1 MKKNYLILSF
11 SVLLFSCNYENVN
24 VDLNSQVDSV
34 SYSLGISVAENL
46 TNSGFENLNT
56 KAFQLGFQ
64 DVLSNN
70 DVKINQQNANIL
82 IQEYLTE
89 LTTQKN
95 TFAIEEGKKFL
106 EENSK
111 RTGVVTT
118 STGLQYEILVDSDGP
133 KPKASD
139 NVTVHYHGTLIDGT
153 IFDSSVDRGEPVNFP
168 VNGVIAG
175 WVEALQLM
183 SVGSKFKLF
192 IPSNLAY
199 GERGSGPIGPSSTLI
214 FEVELLSI
222 N

>member
-1 MKKNYLILSF
+1 MKKNYLILAFSF
-11 SVLLFSCNYENVN
+11 LLFSCNYENVN
-24 VDLNSQVDSV
+24 VDLNTQVDSV

-64 DVLSNN
+64 DVLSSN
-70 DVKINQQNANIL
+70 DIKINQQNANIL

>member
-1 MKKNYLILSF
+1 MKKNYLILAFSF
-11 SVLLFSCNYENVN
+11 LLFSCNYENVN
-24 VDLNSQVDSV
+24 VDLNTQVDSV

-64 DVLSNN
+64 DILSSN
-70 DVKINQQNANIL
+70 DVKINQQNANII

-118 STGLQYEILVDSDGP
+118 ITGLQYEILVDSDGP

>member
-1 MKKNYLILSF
+1 MKKKYLIIGFSF
-11 SVLLFSCNYENVN
+11 LLFSCNYENVN
-24 VDLNSQVDSV
+24 VDLNTQVDSV

-64 DVLSNN
+64 DVLSSN

-89 LTTQKN
+89 LTTKKN
-95 TFAIEEGKKFL
+95 TLAIEEGEKFL

-111 RTGVVTT
+111 RTGVITT
-118 STGLQYEILVDSDGP
+118 STGLQYEILVDFDGP

>member
-1 MKKNYLILSF
+1 MKKKYLIIGFSF
-11 SVLLFSCNYENVN
+11 LLFSCNYENVN
-24 VDLNSQVDSV
+24 VDLNTQVDSV

-64 DVLSNN
+64 DVLSSN
-70 DVKINQQNANIL
+70 DVKINQQNANII

-111 RTGVVTT
+111 RTGVITT
-118 STGLQYEILVDSDGP
+118 STGLQYEILVDFDGP

>member
-1 MKKNYLILSF
+1 M
-11 SVLLFSCNYENVN
+11 
-24 VDLNSQVDSV
+24 
-34 SYSLGISVAENL
+34 
-46 TNSGFENLNT
+46 
-56 KAFQLGFQ
+56 
-64 DVLSNN
+64 
-70 DVKINQQNANIL
+70 
-82 IQEYLTE
+82 
-89 LTTQKN
+89 
-95 TFAIEEGKKFL
+95 

>member
-1 MKKNYLILSF
+1 MN
-11 SVLLFSCNYENVN
+11 CANRM
-24 VDLNSQVDSV
+24 
-34 SYSLGISVAENL
+34 GAENL

-64 DVLSNN
+64 DILSSN
-70 DVKINQQNANIL
+70 DIKINQQNANIL

-118 STGLQYEILVDSDGP
+118 ITGLQYEILVDSDGP

>member
-1 MKKNYLILSF
+1 MKKKYLIIGFSF
-11 SVLLFSCNYENVN
+11 LLFSCNYENVN
-24 VDLNSQVDSV
+24 VDLNTQVDSV

-64 DVLSNN
+64 DVLSSN

-89 LTTQKN
+89 LTTKKN
-95 TFAIEEGKKFL
+95 TLAIEEGKKFL

-118 STGLQYEILVDSDGP
+118 STGLQYEILVDSDGL

>member
-1 MKKNYLILSF
+1 MKKNYLILGF

-24 VDLNSQVDSV
+24 VDLNTQVDSV

-64 DVLSNN
+64 DVLSSN
-70 DVKINQQNANIL
+70 DVKINQQNANII

-111 RTGVVTT
+111 KTGVVTT

>member
-64 DVLSNN
+64 DVLSSN
-70 DVKINQQNANIL
+70 DVKINQQNANII
-82 IQEYLTE
+82 IQEYLSE

>member
-1 MKKNYLILSF
+1 MKKKYLIIGFSF
-11 SVLLFSCNYENVN
+11 LLFSCNYENVN
-24 VDLNSQVDSV
+24 VDLNTQVDSV

-46 TNSGFENLNT
+46 TNNGFENLNT
-56 KAFQLGFQ
+56 KAFQLGLQ
-64 DVLSNN
+64 DVLSSN
-70 DVKINQQNANIL
+70 DVKINQQNANII

-111 RTGVVTT
+111 RTGVITT

>member
-1 MKKNYLILSF
+1 MILGF

-24 VDLNSQVDSV
+24 VDLNTQVDSV

-64 DVLSNN
+64 DVLSSN
-70 DVKINQQNANIL
+70 DVKINQQNANII

-111 RTGVVTT
+111 RTGVITT